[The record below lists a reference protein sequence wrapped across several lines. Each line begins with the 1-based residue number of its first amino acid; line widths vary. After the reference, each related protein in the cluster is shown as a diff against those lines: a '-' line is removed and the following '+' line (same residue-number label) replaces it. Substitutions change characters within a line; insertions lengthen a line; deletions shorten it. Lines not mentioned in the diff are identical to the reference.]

1 MTRYEAVSG
10 SSRPAAAPERPRV
23 RRDEED
29 MKIGKDTVV
38 SMEYELRLGGSDE
51 VIDSSDGE
59 GPLSFLIGHEVQ
71 PEDGY
76 GVRDE
81 SKLIAVPRS
90 VLPQDFEIEPGLPLE
105 LEDEQGESFP
115 VWIAGVEGDQV
126 MLDGNHPLAD
136 ETLKFHIKITEV
148 RKATATELTHGHVHG
163 EGDHHHH

>member
-1 MTRYEAVSG
+1 
-10 SSRPAAAPERPRV
+10 
-23 RRDEED
+23 

-51 VIDSSDGE
+51 VIDSSEGE
-59 GPLSFLIGHEVQ
+59 GPLSFLIGHDNIVTGLEKQILGLTVGDERDIEVA

-81 SKLIAVPRS
+81 SKLIAVPRT

-136 ETLKFHIKITEV
+136 ETLRFHIKITEV

>member
-1 MTRYEAVSG
+1 
-10 SSRPAAAPERPRV
+10 
-23 RRDEED
+23 

-59 GPLSFLIGHEVQ
+59 GPLSFLIGHENIVTGLEKQILGLTVGDERDIEVQ